1 MCNGNDPQTNTRRKI
16 KMALVKGLR
25 DLSKVVER
33 SNDFE
38 GESGRW
44 LKVKSGDSVKIR
56 FMQELD
62 PDSPNYNGKA
72 GLGFIA
78 VEHTNP
84 KDYKRKAACT
94 QESEGRCFGCEMARK
109 EPKSGWRARLRFY
122 TNVLVND
129 GTEDPYIAVWSQG
142 ISKQS
147 AFNTI
152 REYALETGSISNL
165 EWKLKRNGQ
174 GTETNYTL
182 IPSKPDSEPF
192 KWDGFEYFNLEKVV
206 REVPYPEQ
214 EAFYFGFDTP
224 SVTSTNIDW

>member
-1 MCNGNDPQTNTRRKI
+1 MSAI
-16 KMALVKGLR
+16 KGLKN
-25 DLSKVVER
+25 LNALLEKPKYEGTKV
-33 SNDFE
+33 
-38 GESGRW
+38 RW
-44 LKVKSGDSVKIR
+44 LKLADGQSATIR
-56 FMQELD
+56 FVEELD
-62 PDSPNYNGKA
+62 ADSPYFDANRGEA
-72 GLGFIA
+72 CVFA
-78 VEHTNP
+78 EHTNP

-94 QESEGRCFGCEMARK
+94 MESLGRCFGCEMARK

>member
-1 MCNGNDPQTNTRRKI
+1 MTI
-16 KMALVKGLR
+16 VKGLKNINALV
-25 DLSKVVER
+25 DKPKYEGTGTKV
-33 SNDFE
+33 
-38 GESGRW
+38 RW
-44 LKVKSGDSVKIR
+44 VKLADGQAAKIR
-56 FMQELD
+56 FVNELD
-62 PDSPNYNGKA
+62 QDSANYNEDR
-72 GLGFIA
+72 GLA
-78 VEHTNP
+78 VVCSEHTNP

-122 TNVLVND
+122 TNVLVDD
-129 GTEDPYIAVWSQG
+129 GTEDAYIAVWSQG

-165 EWKLKRNGQ
+165 QWKLKRNGQ

-182 IPSKPDSEPF
+182 IPNVPDSEPF
-192 KWDGFEYFNLEKVV
+192 KWDGYEFFNLDKVV